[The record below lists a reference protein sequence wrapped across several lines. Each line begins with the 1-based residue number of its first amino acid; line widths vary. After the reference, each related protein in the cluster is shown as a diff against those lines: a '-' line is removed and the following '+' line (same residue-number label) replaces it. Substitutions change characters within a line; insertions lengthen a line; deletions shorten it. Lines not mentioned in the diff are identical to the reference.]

1 LGKRRK
7 KEKEREREREKEE
20 NKQLENECSKL
31 TRRLTLVPAFKKEF
45 AAGGPHLTR
54 VELLWQNG
62 GKEKKEAKEFNLF
75 S

>member
-1 LGKRRK
+1 
-7 KEKEREREREKEE
+7 
-20 NKQLENECSKL
+20 
-31 TRRLTLVPAFKKEF
+31 LTLVPAFKKEF